1 MSNGII
7 AGECEGS
14 RLEKEYP
21 MSYLRRIRS
30 ILLLTGSMTLF
41 SSLLWAADGVIY
53 RNPDATGQFCHLRFP
68 AIREETLSS
77 NRPMLKDPSEGD
89 IIDFY
94 GPCDH
99 DPLGRAEVLR
109 QRADARRLRDRI
121 DGETD

>member
-1 MSNGII
+1 
-7 AGECEGS
+7 
-14 RLEKEYP
+14 

>member
-1 MSNGII
+1 
-7 AGECEGS
+7 
-14 RLEKEYP
+14 

-77 NRPMLKDPSEGD
+77 GRPMLKDPSEGD

>member
-1 MSNGII
+1 
-7 AGECEGS
+7 
-14 RLEKEYP
+14 

-41 SSLLWAADGVIY
+41 SSLLWASDGVIY
-53 RNPDATGQFCHLRFP
+53 RNPDASGQFCHLRFP
-68 AIREETLSS
+68 AIREETLSWG
-77 NRPMLKDPSEGD
+77 RPMLKDPSEGD

-109 QRADARRLRDRI
+109 QRADARRQRDRI

>member
-1 MSNGII
+1 MGDL
-7 AGECEGS
+7 GW
-14 RLEKEYP
+14 
-21 MSYLRRIRS
+21 MRS
-30 ILLLTGSMTLF
+30 ILLLTGIVMLLSPV
-41 SSLLWAADGVIY
+41 LWASDGVIY
-53 RNPDATGQFCHLRFP
+53 KNPDASGQFCHLRFP

-77 NRPMLKDPSEGD
+77 GRPMLKDPSEGD

-109 QRADARRLRDRI
+109 QRADARRQRDRI